1 MQTHKV
7 YLTPISPIHIGCGE
21 DFEPTNYVIDDGVL
35 YHFEPSNLNLDQ
47 TKRQELLNKAN
58 SQDLL
63 AIQRFFIA
71 NKALAK
77 AQTHYFTD
85 VATGIEQNYQQRIG
99 RVAQHESNGN
109 KVVAQLAIERTAY
122 LPYANQ
128 VYIPASGLKGSLI
141 TAILNKKHQE
151 NGNKKVDKKEAKMLT
166 KQYVGEFAESLGR
179 YIRFGDFISTGDVSS
194 KVYFSV
200 NYKKVESKSGKDAK
214 GLPLRREAVL
224 NGQYRA
230 FCSELVLA
238 KVGKGLQESFKAISI
253 SAENLI
259 HTLNKFYLPIFKTEL
274 QQLLDRRLVNTEWVN
289 SVLKIVENNNV
300 ALIRLGKNGA
310 DSKVYQGKDIAQIKI
325 MKGKGM
331 GVDYKDRATTVW
343 LAAEN
348 DSSTT
353 GLLPFGWAV
362 LEFDCI
368 SDNQILKNWCEQQ
381 PKSTFDKTAILAK
394 RAEIEA
400 EKERQHL
407 VELEKIEQV
416 KQAEEAEKARLN
428 ALSKNQKLVE
438 EKLTQWAIQEKKQFT
453 VSPIFSEAKK
463 LLEDAQQWNKE
474 DRQFLY
480 EKIDP
485 TKANEGLQKY
495 VDGLSGFSN
504 LKAKSAVEFKK
515 LRNKLVAE

>member
-47 TKRQELLNKAN
+47 AKRQELLNKVN

-71 NKALAK
+71 NKVLAK
-77 AQTHYFTD
+77 AQAHYFAD

-99 RVAQHESNGN
+99 KVAQHESNGN

-141 TAILNKKHQE
+141 TAILNQKHQE

-179 YIRFGDFISTGDVSS
+179 YIRFGDFVSTGDVSS

-200 NYKKVESKSGKDAK
+200 NYKKVESKSGKEAK
-214 GLPLRREAVL
+214 GLPLRREAIL

-238 KVGKGLQESFKAISI
+238 KVGKELQESFKAISI
-253 SAENLI
+253 STENLI
-259 HTLNKFYLPIFKTEL
+259 QTLNKFYLPIFKTEL
-274 QQLLDRRLVNTEWVN
+274 QQLLDRRLVNIQWAN

-310 DSKVYQGKDIAQIKI
+310 DSKVYQGKNIAQIKI

-331 GVDYKDRATTVW
+331 GADYKDRATTVW

-348 DSSTT
+348 DRSTA
-353 GLLPFGWAV
+353 GLLPFGWAL
-362 LEFDCI
+362 LEFDCT
-368 SDNQILKNWCEQQ
+368 SDNQALKNWCEQQ

-400 EKERQHL
+400 EKERQRL
-407 VELEKIEQV
+407 AELEKVKAAEQAAAQEQARLSALSPNQKVVEDFLV
-416 KQAEEAEKARLN
+416 KHEKAEVKPFTDSIVFKEIQALINQAISENWDKADKQYLFDVIN
-428 ALSKNQKLVE
+428 AENSIL
-438 EKLTQWAIQEKKQFT
+438 
-453 VSPIFSEAKK
+453 
-463 LLEDAQQWNKE
+463 
-474 DRQFLY
+474 R
-480 EKIDP
+480 
-485 TKANEGLQKY
+485 TK
-495 VDGLSGFSN
+495 VPN
-504 LKAKSAVEFKK
+504 LKGSKKEKEF
-515 LRNKLVAE
+515 NKLCNKLKAE